1 MSSSDNKLCLDNI
14 DGLFPIRAFFGTCVA
29 EPKTRVEL
37 RMLKASAS
45 IRLAPEWAEQL
56 NDEDKCQVWAAQVK
70 NNFELTDGEVEYV
83 FEELKYYA
91 LLKEN
96 SNNGDEPG
104 SIDSMWVT
112 SAANDSELAEEFKCN
127 AKALESDFVQD
138 APSAGCQ
145 TLVDPFLYPFS
156 GDESLLLASPV
167 ATPEAALDLSL
178 PRTKPGSPDD
188 WLIAIKNYNTAL
200 SAVDSAFD
208 KREISELFRACFAV
222 ELGEEYVS
230 WLPTDF
236 HVRDDGSIDI
246 RSYINNLHPVRY
258 AALYQSISKVFAK
271 FVPLLEQVITDIIHP
286 RELRVDFI
294 RHLCVKPGMLDPEQV
309 RDMVYNEEEIP
320 KEYQKYIVPYR
331 PKYGETMGNDAEE
344 TVHLDIKALYDDYE
358 ESEIYTEPAPSLFSP
373 ADRPLKPY
381 SMRGLPLQASVEM
394 ASFYLTPENPVLP
407 EGEWQAVA
415 RSEERIFAVG
425 LYFYDVENIASPK
438 LKFRDPVASHTF
450 SHANGLKDFC
460 RSHVVELEHEDEH
473 CTYEHFKYLYTQEV
487 GEVDIKSGS
496 YICYPNFYQ
505 TKMTSLKLEDP
516 TRSGHLKYIGFYIVE
531 PTRRLVS
538 TEIAPPQ
545 QPGWTFDVASVVK
558 GIDGLSL
565 ADTNSLGEEESESDA
580 IERAER
586 LQRQHAK
593 CNRDVMNRFSVY
605 MINDYDD

>member
-1 MSSSDNKLCLDNI
+1 
-14 DGLFPIRAFFGTCVA
+14 
-29 EPKTRVEL
+29 
-37 RMLKASAS
+37 
-45 IRLAPEWAEQL
+45 
-56 NDEDKCQVWAAQVK
+56 
-70 NNFELTDGEVEYV
+70 
-83 FEELKYYA
+83 
-91 LLKEN
+91 
-96 SNNGDEPG
+96 
-104 SIDSMWVT
+104 
-112 SAANDSELAEEFKCN
+112 
-127 AKALESDFVQD
+127 
-138 APSAGCQ
+138 
-145 TLVDPFLYPFS
+145 
-156 GDESLLLASPV
+156 
-167 ATPEAALDLSL
+167 
-178 PRTKPGSPDD
+178 
-188 WLIAIKNYNTAL
+188 
-200 SAVDSAFD
+200 
-208 KREISELFRACFAV
+208 
-222 ELGEEYVS
+222 
-230 WLPTDF
+230 
-236 HVRDDGSIDI
+236 
-246 RSYINNLHPVRY
+246 
-258 AALYQSISKVFAK
+258 
-271 FVPLLEQVITDIIHP
+271 
-286 RELRVDFI
+286 
-294 RHLCVKPGMLDPEQV
+294 
-309 RDMVYNEEEIP
+309 
-320 KEYQKYIVPYR
+320 
-331 PKYGETMGNDAEE
+331 
-344 TVHLDIKALYDDYE
+344 
-358 ESEIYTEPAPSLFSP
+358 
-373 ADRPLKPY
+373 
-381 SMRGLPLQASVEM
+381 MRGLPLQASVEM